1 MSHSIRRFAAS
12 DEAAMLA
19 FTNSLPEHD
28 LLFLSR
34 DVQHPRVVEAW
45 AAAIGEGTIDSLV
58 AEDDGQIVGTAALV
72 RDPLGWSPHVG
83 EVRLLVSPDR
93 RGAGL
98 GRDLLEAI
106 FAIAHAHGTTHA
118 THPLAGHRPTDH
130 RWAEAGKKFPAKRIK
145 VRWRLRRR
153 IANSA
158 YAGTASS
165 HRAAADPA
173 QARDCVENLVRLD

>member
-58 AEDDGQIVGTAALV
+58 AEDSGQIVGTAALV

-106 FAIAHAHGTTHA
+106 FAIAHAHGTTKLVA
-118 THPLAGHRPTDH
+118 QMTPDQTGSVNLFESLGFRGEAMLRDH
-130 RWAEAGKKFPAKRIK
+130 VCDRSGQFHDLVILSL
-145 VRWRLRRR
+145 RLGA
-153 IANSA
+153 IA
-158 YAGTASS
+158 AS
-165 HRAAADPA
+165 H
-173 QARDCVENLVRLD
+173 QAFGWNE